1 MKKGDNYMSI
11 SIEQQSINTIRT
23 LSIDAIEKANS
34 GHPGLPMGAAPMA
47 YTLWTDFMNHNPK
60 NSKWFN
66 RDRFI
71 LSAGHG
77 SMLLYSLLHLSGYDV
92 TMEDLKQFRQWDSK
106 TPGHPEVHHTDGV
119 EATTGPLGQ
128 GIAMAVGMAMAEA
141 HLGAKFNKEDI
152 SIVDHYTY
160 ALVSDGD
167 LMEGISHEAASLA
180 GHLKLGKLIA
190 LYDSNDISLDGELD
204 RSFSE
209 NIQQRFEAYGWQV
222 LRVEDGNDIDS
233 IRAAIKEAQANK
245 EQPTL
250 IEVKTIIGYG
260 SPNKAGSAASHGAPL
275 GEEEVKLTKE
285 YYKWTYEEDFYV
297 AEEVYADFEEKIV
310 RRGEKKEAE
319 WNELLAAYKEKYP
332 ELGKQFE
339 LVLNNELPLN
349 WEKDLP
355 VFEPE
360 KDTLATRAS
369 SGKVINAI
377 AKSVPNLFGGSAD
390 LAGSN
395 KTTMEGEGDFS
406 RDDYAGRN
414 IWFGVREHAMGAALN
429 GMALHGGLKVYG
441 GTFFVFSDYLR
452 PAIRMS
458 AIMKTPVTYVFTHDS
473 IAVGEDGPT
482 HEPIEHLAAL
492 RAMPGVSVI
501 RPADGNETQAAWR
514 LAVESTDQPTILVLT
529 RQNLPTLEGT
539 KEKAYEGVKKGAYIL
554 SDSEKETPDVLLLAT
569 GSEVQ
574 LAVQA
579 QEELKTKGIDARV
592 ISMPSWDRFEAQD
605 EAYKNSII
613 PKEVKHRIAIEM
625 ASPLGWDRYT
635 GDHGKI
641 LGINRFGASAPGNI
655 VMEEYG
661 FTVENVV
668 KQVESLVK

>member
-1 MKKGDNYMSI
+1 MST